1 MRKNAYIIATI
12 AAICWFIATFTTLNV
27 VHVFSFSDHE
37 LNVLSLEI
45 AVFQLV
51 VGVLTLLMELFMEK
65 Q

>member
-12 AAICWFIATFTTLNV
+12 AVMCWFIATFTTLNV
-27 VHVFSFSDHE
+27 MLVFSFSDHE

-65 Q
+65 